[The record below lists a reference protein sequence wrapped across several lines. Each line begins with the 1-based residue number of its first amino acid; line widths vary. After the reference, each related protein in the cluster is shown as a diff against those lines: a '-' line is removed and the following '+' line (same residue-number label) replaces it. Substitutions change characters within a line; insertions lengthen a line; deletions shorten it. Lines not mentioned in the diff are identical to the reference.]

1 MMRTYLANRDW
12 NNLLKNKIAT
22 ECWTCLKYEIEG
34 IIEKFVPLRKQGKRS
49 RKKHLSK
56 EAIRKIAHK
65 QMLWRVYK
73 HTGHVE
79 DYTNYKEA
87 LNLATTEIRKS
98 KRTFEKKL
106 AGNIKNDSKSFY
118 AYVRSKQK
126 VRDKVGPLEN
136 NSENIISEG
145 FQMAEVLNEY
155 FSSVFTTE
163 DINSLPVPL
172 TKFEGNKS
180 EHLGQLFVTP
190 EMIAKKIKKMKDNK
204 SPGVDGIPP
213 ILLKENVEQIS
224 IPLAKLFN
232 LSLEEGIVPGIPP
245 ILLKEIVEQISIPL
259 AKLFNLSLEEGIVPS
274 EWKEANITPLFKK
287 ENYRPVSLT
296 SVVCKLLKTLIRD
309 HMVEFLVKRKL
320 LNTSQ
325 HGFLKA
331 RSCLTNLLC
340 FLEEITKWV
349 DDGSP
354 VDVVYLDFQKASDKV
369 PRQRLLLKLKAHGIG
384 NDVINWMEKWLTHRR
399 QRVIVDG
406 EISNWKS
413 VLSGVPQ
420 GSVLGPILFLIYIN
434 DLEDDISNK
443 VLKFADD
450 TKVFRKVTNDTDKDI
465 LQDDLEKLVKWSE
478 KWQMLLNFG
487 KCKCIHIGHGNMDE
501 EYKMGDAVLGRT
513 TQEKDLGVTFSAD
526 MKVSEQCGI
535 ATSKGNQ
542 ILGLIRRTITYKE
555 KHLIV
560 PLYKAIVRPHLEYC
574 IQAWRLYRKKDIDKL
589 ERIQRRATKII
600 PELRDLSY
608 ESRLLQCGLTTL
620 ETRRLRGDQIEVF
633 KLVNGYE
640 DVDRNM
646 FFKHKEG
653 SRTR

>member
-1 MMRTYLANRDW
+1 MWKVYRRT
-12 NNLLKNKIAT
+12 
-22 ECWTCLKYEIEG
+22 
-34 IIEKFVPLRKQGKRS
+34 RKD
-49 RKKHLSK
+49 
-56 EAIRKIAHK
+56 
-65 QMLWRVYK
+65 
-73 HTGHVE
+73 E
-79 DYTNYKEA
+79 DYANYKEA

-98 KRTFEKKL
+98 KRTFEKIL

-118 AYVRSKQK
+118 AYVRSKQN

-136 NSENIISEG
+136 NRGNIISEG

-163 DINSLPVPL
+163 DISSLPVPF

-190 EMIAKKIKKMKDNK
+190 VMIANKIKKMKDNK

-213 ILLKENVEQIS
+213 KLLKEIVEQIS
-224 IPLAKLFN
+224 TPLAKLFN
-232 LSLEEGIVPGIPP
+232 LSLEEGI
-245 ILLKEIVEQISIPL
+245 
-259 AKLFNLSLEEGIVPS
+259 FPS

-287 ENYRPVSLT
+287 GSRNKPENYRPVSLT
-296 SVVCKLLKTLIRD
+296 SVICKLLETLIRD
-309 HMVEFLVKRKL
+309 HMVEFLVKHNL
-320 LNTSQ
+320 INTSQ

-340 FLEEITKWV
+340 FFEEITKWV
-349 DDGSP
+349 DNGSP
-354 VDVVYLDFQKASDKV
+354 VDVVYLDFQKAFDKV
-369 PRQRLLLKLKAHGIG
+369 PHQRLILKLKAHGIG
-384 NDVINWMEKWLTHRR
+384 NDVIKWIEKWLTHRR

-434 DLEDDISNK
+434 DLEDDISSK
-443 VLKFADD
+443 VLKFADG
-450 TKVFRKVTNDTDKDI
+450 TKVFRKVTNDTDKQS
-465 LQDDLEKLVKWSE
+465 LQDDLDRLVKWSE
-478 KWQMLLNFG
+478 KWQMLFNFG

-535 ATSKGNQ
+535 AASKGNQ
-542 ILGLIRRTITYKE
+542 ILGLIRRTIMYKE
-555 KHLIV
+555 KQLIV

-574 IQAWRLYRKKDIDKL
+574 IQAWRPYRKKDIDKL
-589 ERIQRRATKII
+589 ERIQRRATKMI

-633 KLVNGYE
+633 KIVNGYE

-646 FFKHKEG
+646 FVKLKEG
-653 SRTR
+653 SRTRGHKAALVKEQCRLDMRKYSFSQRVINEWNKLPNDCVNASSVNMFKNRIDRYLIRVGYT